1 MKAIKNLIAAAF
13 GVAAIASKGN
23 HSFERVPGTPEVVF
37 YYRGNPVCVLNFGT
51 KSFKLDHCG
60 YKTSS
65 TSRVLKEYRDELTA
79 RGFSCSQVK

>member
-1 MKAIKNLIAAAF
+1 MKTIKNLLDASF

-23 HSFERVPGTPEVVF
+23 HSFERIPGRNEVVF
-37 YYRGNPVCVLNFGT
+37 YYRGNHVCVLDFAT

-65 TSRVLKEYRDELTA
+65 ISRTLNAYRDELTA
-79 RGFSCSQVK
+79 RGFTCSQVK